1 VLSRGEGEA
10 DARLAQF
17 CDRLHALAPG
27 VTIRQ
32 PSDGLFRAPALIV
45 GRHKNIAFQ
54 AVPTERELPPFLA
67 ALGQGADG
75 EESEPALPER
85 ATAIQLPAELTLFIA
100 MQCPHCPQA
109 AMQLI
114 ALAGANPPVRLT
126 IIDGVLFPGPAETH
140 AIRSVPTLILEDTV
154 RWSGPLKLEEIVDQ
168 CLRRDPTQLSAD
180 SLRQIIETGDA
191 PRLAAMMI
199 ERGQILPALVELL
212 CHERWSV
219 RLGAMVTMEY
229 LCADAP
235 ELAAAFI
242 PPLLER
248 FGGLAETVQVDVVQ
262 VLAQIKKEAVKRWLQ
277 DLATGAMHPSVREAA
292 SEELT
297 LW

>member
-1 VLSRGEGEA
+1 
-10 DARLAQF
+10 
-17 CDRLHALAPG
+17 
-27 VTIRQ
+27 
-32 PSDGLFRAPALIV
+32 
-45 GRHKNIAFQ
+45 
-54 AVPTERELPPFLA
+54 
-67 ALGQGADG
+67 
-75 EESEPALPER
+75 
-85 ATAIQLPAELTLFIA
+85 
-100 MQCPHCPQA
+100 
-109 AMQLI
+109 MQLI
-114 ALAGANPPVRLT
+114 DLAGANPPVRLT
-126 IIDGVLFPGPAETH
+126 IIDSALFPEPAERQ
-140 AIRSVPTLILEDTV
+140 AIRSVPTLILENRV
-154 RWSGPLKLEEIVDQ
+154 RWSGPLKIEEIVDQ
-168 CLRRDPTQLSAD
+168 CVRRDPTQLSAA
-180 SLRQIIETGDA
+180 SLRRIIEAGDA
-191 PRLAAMMI
+191 PCLAAMMGESGRI
-199 ERGQILPALVELL
+199 FPALAELL

-277 DLATGAMHPSVREAA
+277 DLAAGATHPSVREAA